1 MCPICQLHGEIGSFN
16 DGQSHKDDNVIAASQ
31 VVLRCLQSIEQLHER
46 IAFFVDNLV
55 KQNCVTREIIEKIDP
70 LEMAAGQGQS
80 STSQTLLPAMSIKGD
95 GLNSGMSNKMTQ
107 VEIRKIKNGDRADL
121 VAYGPK
127 SSID

>member
-1 MCPICQLHGEIGSFN
+1 M
-16 DGQSHKDDNVIAASQ
+16 VAASQ
-31 VVLRCLQSIEQLHER
+31 VVLRCLRTLEQLHER
-46 IAFFVDNLV
+46 VSFFVDNLV

-70 LEMAAGQGQS
+70 AEMIVGSVLGGG

-95 GLNSGMSNKMTQ
+95 GIGGGSGGLGNKMTQ